1 MRRKLL
7 LLLLLPIICGLA
19 AKKESPNVA
28 CRDENG
34 EVVDWFYMYKLPR
47 IHTHYGARRNS
58 SGFNY
63 LYITSNNYDAWRLS
77 THEVTSTESMPGKLL
92 QPLFDDERVLL
103 VAYNDQKPNSN
114 SSTPKA
120 HAKGLLATDGVTAV
134 WLVHSVPRYP
144 EIPIYKYPLTG
155 GRYGQS
161 YLCMSL
167 QGSEVDKVATQLR
180 LMVPQIYYT
189 RTPTA
194 VLARFPILQQVV
206 EGKWQ
211 REGPFQNKVKLE
223 TLGGTKF
230 KSFAKSGK
238 EVTEL
243 YEDVIAPALDVN
255 LLVETWRNGGGNLET
270 NCTLNDKVFNI
281 KEIKEQQLQIAFNTT
296 SDHSK
301 WAVSQESGFKFWR
314 WRVGGA
320 DWLCVGDIN
329 RQQEQLVRGGGSVC
343 LKNSKVAQLYRQ
355 LIQGYEPCPR
365 HVNETNN
372 KKRPR
377 ED

>member
-1 MRRKLL
+1 
-7 LLLLLPIICGLA
+7 
-19 AKKESPNVA
+19 
-28 CRDENG
+28 
-34 EVVDWFYMYKLPR
+34 MYKLPR
-47 IHTHYGARRNS
+47 IHTQYGARRNS
-58 SGFNY
+58 SGFHY
-63 LYITSNNYDAWRLS
+63 LYISSNSYDVWRLS

-120 HAKGLLATDGVTAV
+120 HAKGLLATDGVTAI

-161 YLCMSL
+161 FLCMSL

-180 LMVPQIYYT
+180 LMVPLIYYT
-189 RTPTA
+189 RTPDA

-206 EGKWQ
+206 AGKWQ
-211 REGPFQNKVKLE
+211 REAPFQHKVKLE

-238 EVTEL
+238 AVTEL
-243 YEDVIAPALDVN
+243 YEDVIAPELDVN

-270 NCTLNDKVFNI
+270 NCTQSDK
-281 KEIKEQQLQIAFNTT
+281 
-296 SDHSK
+296 
-301 WAVSQESGFKFWR
+301 
-314 WRVGGA
+314 
-320 DWLCVGDIN
+320 
-329 RQQEQLVRGGGSVC
+329 
-343 LKNSKVAQLYRQ
+343 
-355 LIQGYEPCPR
+355 
-365 HVNETNN
+365 
-372 KKRPR
+372 
-377 ED
+377 